1 MRNFSY
7 ICKRFKLYTVMKYK
21 EIIYIVNDLCKQFSD
36 DTTLNEDHILF
47 LLKKYRGALLQQ
59 YLKIKTNVPNS
70 NYQTIKL
77 TINETDKS
85 SQNYEGA
92 QMCSDEIVPAII
104 SIGNPSVYCPGY
116 YSNENKYTETVS
128 LLTGQLNLISRERMR
143 YVGHGPIK
151 NQVYCSVGDTGN
163 LYIKVHDSQIN
174 NLPQITNGIVYMTAI
189 FEDVVLASELDGKDT
204 DLLDKEF
211 PLESRLVPDLI
222 QATVKDILGASYR
235 PKDDI
240 NDANDDLARLAYFLS
255 KNVKSDLAKQLD
267 GTE

>member
-1 MRNFSY
+1 
-7 ICKRFKLYTVMKYK
+7 
-21 EIIYIVNDLCKQFSD
+21 
-36 DTTLNEDHILF
+36 
-47 LLKKYRGALLQQ
+47 
-59 YLKIKTNVPNS
+59 
-70 NYQTIKL
+70 
-77 TINETDKS
+77 
-85 SQNYEGA
+85 
-92 QMCSDEIVPAII
+92 
-104 SIGNPSVYCPGY
+104 
-116 YSNENKYTETVS
+116 
-128 LLTGQLNLISRERMR
+128 MR
-143 YVGHGPIK
+143 YVGHGPIQ
-151 NQVYCSVGDTGN
+151 NQVYCSVGDAGN

>member
-1 MRNFSY
+1 
-7 ICKRFKLYTVMKYK
+7 
-21 EIIYIVNDLCKQFSD
+21 
-36 DTTLNEDHILF
+36 
-47 LLKKYRGALLQQ
+47 
-59 YLKIKTNVPNS
+59 
-70 NYQTIKL
+70 
-77 TINETDKS
+77 
-85 SQNYEGA
+85 
-92 QMCSDEIVPAII
+92 
-104 SIGNPSVYCPGY
+104 
-116 YSNENKYTETVS
+116 
-128 LLTGQLNLISRERMR
+128 MR
-143 YVGHGPIK
+143 YVGHGSIQ